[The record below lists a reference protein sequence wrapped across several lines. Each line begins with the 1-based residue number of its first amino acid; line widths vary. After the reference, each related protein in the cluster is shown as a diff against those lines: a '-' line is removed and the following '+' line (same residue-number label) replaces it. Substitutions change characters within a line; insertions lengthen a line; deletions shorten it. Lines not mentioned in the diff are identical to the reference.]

1 MKREVE
7 NLANEGYPIFTQH
20 DLGSILEL
28 KSGNTLI
35 IACQSN
41 DHVSTLALVEQFAQA
56 AKINKW
62 EVVKLVA
69 ARQHIWR
76 CARDLKKVLPEIC
89 LDKIPVEVAYCSD
102 VQEWAASPLKWWV
115 RETIIRLLPWG
126 LYRRVCG

>member
-1 MKREVE
+1 METVVLALAFGVSQKINYPLKREVE
-7 NLANEGYPIFTQH
+7 NLVNVKSYPVYTQH

-28 KSGNTLI
+28 KSGTPLI
-35 IACQSN
+35 IARQSN

-76 CARDLKKVLPEIC
+76 CGRDLKKILPEIC
-89 LDKIPVEVAYCSD
+89 FRHTHFAP
-102 VQEWAASPLKWWV
+102 
-115 RETIIRLLPWG
+115 
-126 LYRRVCG
+126 